1 MATTD
6 GRKTRIYAIGLSG
19 APPIRPDIAHMTP
32 EVVAAQS
39 KANREHLIA
48 AGYDYR
54 GMGIHDRGDFDEKFE
69 KIKRE
74 LEDFQPDGY
83 FMGFGLRGTAEYSDM
98 FERSVNAGRRI
109 VPHARM
115 GFPPSPDRMAETVER
130 VMSRT
135 GAGQ

>member
-83 FMGFGLRGTAEYSDM
+83 FMGFGLR
-98 FERSVNAGRRI
+98 